1 MARCD
6 GRWHPLETEM
16 IESFASSL
24 WIQSEW
30 EGDPDIAEIV
40 VHAQRISPDADSFF
54 AALRRYSQDPLLTRL
69 ICRAAGNPILAAG
82 VTCPAEMHWGADK
95 EERKSDM

>member
-30 EGDPDIAEIV
+30 EGDPDIDEIV
-40 VHAQRISPDADSFF
+40 VHAQRISLDADSFF
-54 AALRRYSQDPLLTRL
+54 AALRRYAQDPLLTRL
-69 ICRAAGNPILAAG
+69 ICRAAGNLIAADDRKRTRLNSSQQCASRIQSLA
-82 VTCPAEMHWGADK
+82 
-95 EERKSDM
+95 